1 MLFYIKQYKNILILM
16 ILGGIKMAVKT
27 GVSMISFVI
36 TKEMRRKASSNS
48 YKLPKAEQKKIR
60 AYNKMM
66 KEKKR
71 QKKAAYIA
79 ALKKS
84 GQYKNRHINN
94 YKPGLIS
101 ENDRLHELQCKLKER
116 QAASD
121 HKGK

>member
-1 MLFYIKQYKNILILM
+1 M

-36 TKEMRRKASSNS
+36 TKEMRKKASSNS
-48 YKLPKAEQKKIR
+48 YKLPKAEKKKIR

-84 GQYKNRHINN
+84 GQYKNTQAIIINLVLFLKMIGYMN
-94 YKPGLIS
+94 Y
-101 ENDRLHELQCKLKER
+101 NVN
-116 QAASD
+116 
-121 HKGK
+121 

>member
-1 MLFYIKQYKNILILM
+1 
-16 ILGGIKMAVKT
+16 MAVKT

-71 QKKAAYIA
+71 KKKAAYIA
-79 ALKKS
+79 ALK
-84 GQYKNRHINN
+84 NRVNIKIHRLIIINLVLFLKMIGCMN
-94 YKPGLIS
+94 Y
-101 ENDRLHELQCKLKER
+101 NVN
-116 QAASD
+116 
-121 HKGK
+121 

>member
-1 MLFYIKQYKNILILM
+1 
-16 ILGGIKMAVKT
+16 MAVKT

-71 QKKAAYIA
+71 QVIIKVNNII
-79 ALKKS
+79 
-84 GQYKNRHINN
+84 HIFMF
-94 YKPGLIS
+94 
-101 ENDRLHELQCKLKER
+101 
-116 QAASD
+116 
-121 HKGK
+121 

>member
-1 MLFYIKQYKNILILM
+1 MGICTPYRYKFPLS
-16 ILGGIKMAVKT
+16 A
-27 GVSMISFVI
+27 
-36 TKEMRRKASSNS
+36 RD
-48 YKLPKAEQKKIR
+48 P
-60 AYNKMM
+60 YNKMM

-84 GQYKNRHINN
+84 GQYKNTQVNN

-116 QAASD
+116 QAASN

>member
-1 MLFYIKQYKNILILM
+1 
-16 ILGGIKMAVKT
+16 MAVKT

-71 QKKAAYIA
+71 QKKSAYIA

-84 GQYKNRHINN
+84 GQYKNTQVNN

-101 ENDRLHELQCKLKER
+101 ENNRLHDLQRKLKEKR
-116 QAASD
+116 AVQAAENNIN
-121 HKGK
+121 K

>member
-1 MLFYIKQYKNILILM
+1 
-16 ILGGIKMAVKT
+16 
-27 GVSMISFVI
+27 MISFVI

-71 QKKAAYIA
+71 QKKKAAYMA

-84 GQYKNRHINN
+84 GQYKNTQINN

-101 ENDRLHELQCKLKER
+101 ENDRLHELQCKLKEK
-116 QAASD
+116 QAASN
-121 HKGK
+121 HKSK

>member
-1 MLFYIKQYKNILILM
+1 MCAE
-16 ILGGIKMAVKT
+16 GGINMAVKT

-84 GQYKNRHINN
+84 GQYKNRHVNN

-101 ENDRLHELQCKLKER
+101 ENDRLHDLQRKLKEKR
-116 QAASD
+116 AIQSAENNIN
-121 HKGK
+121 K

>member
-1 MLFYIKQYKNILILM
+1 MGICTPYRYKFLV
-16 ILGGIKMAVKT
+16 GA
-27 GVSMISFVI
+27 
-36 TKEMRRKASSNS
+36 RD
-48 YKLPKAEQKKIR
+48 P
-60 AYNKMM
+60 YNKMM

-84 GQYKNRHINN
+84 GQYKNTQVNN

-116 QAASD
+116 QAASN

>member
-1 MLFYIKQYKNILILM
+1 M
-16 ILGGIKMAVKT
+16 ILGGIKIAVKT

-71 QKKAAYIA
+71 QKSIKIDSILYFYVLIYIF
-79 ALKKS
+79 
-84 GQYKNRHINN
+84 I
-94 YKPGLIS
+94 
-101 ENDRLHELQCKLKER
+101 
-116 QAASD
+116 
-121 HKGK
+121 

>member
-1 MLFYIKQYKNILILM
+1 
-16 ILGGIKMAVKT
+16 
-27 GVSMISFVI
+27 
-36 TKEMRRKASSNS
+36 
-48 YKLPKAEQKKIR
+48 
-60 AYNKMM
+60 MM

-84 GQYKNRHINN
+84 GQYKNTQVNN

-116 QAASD
+116 
-121 HKGK
+121 